1 MDIYRHPTFDMAC
14 EQFDLVADRLE
25 IGQVERERV
34 KYPKRSL
41 VVAVPVRMDDGR
53 VQVFSGYRV
62 QHHLSLGPTKGG
74 LRFHP
79 DVTLGEVAA
88 LAMWMSWKCALTGLP
103 YGGAKGGVAC
113 DPRKLSI
120 GEMERLTR
128 RFTQELISF
137 IGPQIDIPAPDVGT
151 NEQTMAWIMDTYST
165 YQGHSVPGVVTGK
178 PVNLG
183 GSLGRREATGRGVG
197 YLVGR
202 AMDVLGMETCDSTVV
217 VQGFGNVGSVAAAAL
232 AKHGAK
238 IIAVSDAFGGVF
250 NAKGLDLNLLN
261 EHVEKSRSVVGFA
274 GADAITNAALLE
286 LKCDVLIPAALER
299 QITKENAPRIQ
310 CRILAEGANGPT
322 TPDADVI
329 LDQRPEIFVI
339 PDILANAGGVVVS
352 YFEWVQD
359 LQSFF
364 WTEAEVVDKLFRI
377 LETAFTQTTN
387 YAKQNKVSMRM
398 AALTLGIKRVWEA
411 KKQRGLFP

>member
-14 EQFDLVADRLE
+14 EQFDLVADWLQ
-25 IGQVERERV
+25 IPQADRERV
-34 KYPKRSL
+34 KFPKRAFI
-41 VVAVPVRMDDGR
+41 VTVPVRMDDGQVR
-53 VQVFSGYRV
+53 VFPGYRV

-79 DVTLGEVAA
+79 DVELGEVAA
-88 LAMWMSWKCALTGLP
+88 LAMWMSWKCALTNLP

-113 DPRKLSI
+113 DPRKLSTN
-120 GEMERLTR
+120 EMERLTR
-128 RFTQELISF
+128 RFTQEIIPF

-151 NEQTMAWIMDTYST
+151 NEQTMAWIMDTYSIHH
-165 YQGHSVPGVVTGK
+165 GHSVPGVVTGK
-178 PVNLG
+178 PVNIG

-202 AMDVLGMETCDSTVV
+202 AMDLLGMETAGSTVA
-217 VQGFGNVGSVAAAAL
+217 VQGYGNVGSIAAGSL

-238 IIAVSDAFGGVF
+238 IIAVSDAFGGVY
-250 NAKGLDLNLLN
+250 NPKGLDLNLL
-261 EHVEKSRSVVGFA
+261 EAHLQKTRSVAGFSEA
-274 GADAITNAALLE
+274 EAITNASLLE
-286 LKCDVLIPAALER
+286 LKCDVLVPAALER
-299 QITKENAPRIQ
+299 QITKENAARLQ

-339 PDILANAGGVVVS
+339 PDILCNSGGVVVS

-364 WTEAEVVDKLFRI
+364 WGEAEVVDKLFRI
-377 LETAFTQTTN
+377 LETAFTQTTSF
-387 YAKQNKVSMRM
+387 AKQNKVSMRM
-398 AALTLGIKRVWEA
+398 AALALGIKRVWEA
-411 KKQRGLFP
+411 KKMRGLFP